1 MFNDFRKNRHGI
13 IPLNLQKFSN
23 ESWSISKKHIKVLKN
38 IKTMKTME
46 NNFFDK
52 IMMLPS

>member
-1 MFNDFRKNRHGI
+1 MKVGVSLKN
-13 IPLNLQKFSN
+13 
-23 ESWSISKKHIKVLKN
+23 IKVLKN